1 MAVDQGKSV
10 FIRDLLGRDPEADED
25 AVIEAWH
32 KAGNQGTISG
42 SLIYKIRSGLG
53 LTGKGRSSG
62 EAAGRPKAKATKSP
76 KAKPVATAQPESN
89 GPPAA
94 SATEPKSTAGARGG
108 ALDRVEDR
116 IDDLIFELKDLG
128 GMERAQEALRLAR
141 RLVVRS
147 HEG

>member
-1 MAVDQGKSV
+1 MAVDQGKST
-10 FIRDLLGRDPEADED
+10 FIRDLLGHDPEADEQ
-25 AVIEAWH
+25 VVNEAWTE
-32 KAGNQGTISG
+32 AGNEGTISG
-42 SLIYKIRSGLG
+42 SLVSKIRSNLG
-53 LTGKGRSSG
+53 LTGKGRS
-62 EAAGRPKAKATKSP
+62 AGRPKAKATKGP

-94 SATEPKSTAGARGG
+94 SATGPASTAGARGG

-147 HEG
+147 HEE